1 MVHFKTLL
9 GSAAALALSA
19 TASPLPLKDGAKAVY
34 FQTNKSP
41 NQIAAVAVGPS
52 GMIGNYTFHSTGGK
66 GGAEMSATGPSAPD
80 ALGSQH
86 SVVVYGD
93 VRFPPSDVVHLML
106 TSRDS
111 TSSR

>member
-9 GSAAALALSA
+9 GSAAALAFSA
-19 TASPLPLKDGAKAVY
+19 TASPLPFQNGAKAVY

-41 NQIAAVAVGPS
+41 NQIAAVSVQSS
-52 GMIGNYTFHSTGGK
+52 GKLGNYTFHLTGGK
-66 GGAEMSATGPSAPD
+66 GGAEVSATGSDGPD

-93 VRFPPSDVVHLML
+93 VLFSAALISCV
-106 TSRDS
+106 
-111 TSSR
+111 

>member
-1 MVHFKTLL
+1 MVQFKTLL

-19 TASPLPLKDGAKAVY
+19 TASPLPFEDGAKAVY

-41 NQIAAVAVGPS
+41 NQIAAVAVHSS
-52 GMIGNYTFHSTGGK
+52 GKLGDYIFHPTGGK
-66 GGAEMSATGPSAPD
+66 GGAEISATGPNAPD

-93 VRFPPSDVVHLML
+93 VILFTTPCLLFNTDFK
-106 TSRDS
+106 
-111 TSSR
+111 